1 MITINDTYKISELIS
16 SIIFYGLVRG
26 YSYSSIEERMMR
38 SEVIRDL
45 ENGDSSFLYKT
56 NIEEIV
62 QKMYALPEEVLFL
75 GESNSLSMWLGDIYT
90 KLFFKKNKS
99 FSYLFLYYPLNK
111 AIDDYDIYHE
121 MDINQ
126 LIKHFSEIEKENTI
140 ISLLLKKRGL
150 KVRELSALADVN
162 INTIVSYTR
171 DNENVYNAKYQTI
184 YEMSNILNINPNIF
198 IKRINNFTN
207 SEMYA
212 FDKTNPIYRL
222 YLAYYLASYFDKEI
236 AETKYD
242 QVDNNLVNS
251 DSVFSAIWT
260 SPTIGG
266 LYTPNKNE
274 EISKLVKEYKANHKD
289 NKKTTLVIFEFNQI
303 SDNLDS
309 FLDLIN
315 EGFYKI
321 IIINQC
327 YYFSLSKNKKI
338 RKEILD
344 FVNEAS
350 IRKAKAKMSEIA
362 KKYPDCFL
370 VKIEADSLLRIN

>member
-1 MITINDTYKISELIS
+1 MITVNDTYKISELIS
-16 SIIFYGLVRG
+16 SIIFYGLKRG

-56 NIEEIV
+56 NIEEVV

-90 KLFFKKNKS
+90 KLFFTKNKS

-126 LIKHFSEIEKENTI
+126 LIKHFSDLEKENTI
-140 ISLLLKKRGL
+140 LSLLLKKRGL
-150 KVRELSALADVN
+150 KVRELSSLADVN

-236 AETKYD
+236 AETKYN
-242 QVDNNLVNS
+242 QVNSNLVNS

-260 SPTIGG
+260 SSTIGG

-274 EISKLVKEYKANHKD
+274 EISQLVKEYKANHKD

-350 IRKAKAKMSEIA
+350 IRKAKAKMSGDFA
-362 KKYPDCFL
+362 F
-370 VKIEADSLLRIN
+370 